1 MESVFKEINIV
12 NNMIRQYICENTMKF
27 SFSDD
32 VSRNE
37 GAVIKYIC
45 EHRDKIICQ
54 KDIEK
59 VLMVRKSTITEM
71 LNKMEKKDLIERKD
85 VPHDKRLKQIIP
97 TEKSIMRH
105 QEIISKI
112 QAIENHVINGLSEIE
127 IERFL
132 FILGKIKENLSNKG
146 EKKW

>member
-37 GAVIKYIC
+37 GAVIKFIC
-45 EHRDKIICQ
+45 ENRDKIICQ

-71 LNKMEKKDLIERKD
+71 INKMEKKGLIERKD
-85 VPHDKRLKQIIP
+85 VPQDKRLKQIVP

-112 QAIENHVINGLSEIE
+112 QAIENDVINGLSEVE
-127 IERFL
+127 IERLL
-132 FILGKIKENLSNKG
+132 FILGKIKNNLTNKG